1 MSDAVLF
8 IVVIVL
14 ERLLYILLIYKH
26 LLFLYFSRDYFAVIV
41 SFDNRVIMS
50 CDDGNLPV

>member
-1 MSDAVLF
+1 MRSFLS
-8 IVVIVL
+8 VVIVL